1 MVEPTLRVRGFEIYK
16 EFLDAA
22 EQVGLV
28 ADLREVM
35 RVAPPFSTDTPHGKA
50 MSVRMTSAGDWGWF
64 SDTDGYRYVDRHPSG
79 VAWPEIPERVLDIW
93 RAVSGVDRVPESCL
107 INFYGEGAKMGMHR
121 DADEAEMLWPVVS
134 VSLGDD
140 GLFRMGGD
148 KRAGA
153 TNAIWLSSGDVV
165 VMGGNSRNAFHGI
178 DRIRFG
184 SSDLLPRGG
193 RVNVTMRVV
202 T

>member
-35 RVAPPFSTDTPHGKA
+35 RVAPPFSPDTPHGKA